1 MAQQIQ
7 LGNSTIVLPS
17 NTDDFHDGYSNGY
30 LYYYDERHRPPF
42 PLTSSHITAF
52 IHTNMTDSRK
62 SQSWNAGFITGWMEA
77 FCENDARTL
86 CSLLPSRSQAREG
99 YTEPLQPRV
108 PVLQEA

>member
-1 MAQQIQ
+1 MAPQIQ
-7 LGNSTIVLPS
+7 IGNSTIVLPS

-77 FCENDARTL
+77 LCENSSQTF
-86 CSLLPSRSQAREG
+86 CSLPPDTRGVRARSTIPE
-99 YTEPLQPRV
+99 
-108 PVLQEA
+108 QEHVTA